1 MTDHPIRFLADDTA
15 VRRVGEGLFAC
26 TLPKSDWTHE
36 AHLAT
41 CLWLIA
47 ERAEL
52 DAERELPAL
61 IRRYNESVG
70 GVNDDTQGYH
80 ETITQVSIAAVR
92 DHLAETGEGSL
103 VRKVNA
109 LLASERGRRDWPLR
123 FYSRDWLLS
132 VAARRTWIESDLA
145 PIAAWSRH
153 IDGARWRRAN
163 HRGGKRIMGIFDS
176 ILGQV
181 SEHVD
186 VANMASKLGI
196 DPAMAEKAIAALGQA
211 HHEPGD
217 TVAGAAAKTGLDAGV
232 LNSIVAQ
239 IGGEG
244 SLGQFAQMLKD
255 NPQASGILGA
265 LDRDGDGNPLN
276 DLAGMAK
283 GLFGKN

>member
-1 MTDHPIRFLADDTA
+1 
-15 VRRVGEGLFAC
+15 
-26 TLPKSDWTHE
+26 
-36 AHLAT
+36 
-41 CLWLIA
+41 
-47 ERAEL
+47 
-52 DAERELPAL
+52 
-61 IRRYNESVG
+61 
-70 GVNDDTQGYH
+70 
-80 ETITQVSIAAVR
+80 
-92 DHLAETGEGSL
+92 
-103 VRKVNA
+103 
-109 LLASERGRRDWPLR
+109 
-123 FYSRDWLLS
+123 
-132 VAARRTWIESDLA
+132 
-145 PIAAWSRH
+145 
-153 IDGARWRRAN
+153 
-163 HRGGKRIMGIFDS
+163 MGIFDS

-217 TVAGAAAKTGLDAGV
+217 TVAGAAAKTGLDASV